1 MDAVEAALD
10 ANRAYVAGLT
20 ALVKKMEAQEC
31 TITRRMSCIKE
42 AMRAEHHAA
51 IQEHLAAVIECSSKP
66 RAPCPGNTKKRD
78 RGYFQSP
85 REAPFSWHNPDS
97 LFVRVVRAKFQ
108 DFNFPTQRRWL
119 PKEVAALRQAV
130 DMPIWRNGIRWDRM
144 PLVAKLQG
152 RSGHACFLQ
161 WTMDLVQALEIMN
174 PWTAEE
180 DSALRALHESS
191 TSWPDIAR
199 TMSQSFSTRP
209 AVAYMLRF
217 QRHLQSPQ
225 HAKKWTDDDDV
236 ALKAAVE
243 VYGGEANVWQLVAE
257 SLDGFTPNQCGTRW
271 RQSTC
276 PLVKTGNFS
285 LQDDRR
291 LLLSLGV
298 HQKQQ
303 LLHGDTS
310 FAHVDWNLIKDFV
323 AQRTSSQCRERFND
337 SLHPDL
343 VTSSFSPQEDAVLR
357 HWVGVHGSRSRYKL
371 SEGCSVNDENN
382 EIDDGKYPEPTKMYR
397 PKEWSPEVEE
407 DINDYKNK
415 YGDPDR
421 WENGFIRCTRV
432 KASGYYTYWCV
443 ILSDVE
449 ISKCNHELVWVYDIY
464 EY

>member
-1 MDAVEAALD
+1 
-10 ANRAYVAGLT
+10 
-20 ALVKKMEAQEC
+20 
-31 TITRRMSCIKE
+31 
-42 AMRAEHHAA
+42 
-51 IQEHLAAVIECSSKP
+51 
-66 RAPCPGNTKKRD
+66 
-78 RGYFQSP
+78 
-85 REAPFSWHNPDS
+85 
-97 LFVRVVRAKFQ
+97 
-108 DFNFPTQRRWL
+108 
-119 PKEVAALRQAV
+119 
-130 DMPIWRNGIRWDRM
+130 M

-298 HQKQQ
+298 HLKQQ

-323 AQRTSSQCRERFND
+323 AQRTSAQCRERFND

-357 HWVGVHGSRSRYKL
+357 HWVGVHGSRSWSRISQHL
-371 SEGCSVNDENN
+371 RGRTNDQCRRRWGTLLLRERSTPSSLTSSPPSPNDDQAEGVVFATDSQE
-382 EIDDGKYPEPTKMYR
+382 
-397 PKEWSPEVEE
+397 
-407 DINDYKNK
+407 
-415 YGDPDR
+415 
-421 WENGFIRCTRV
+421 
-432 KASGYYTYWCV
+432 
-443 ILSDVE
+443 
-449 ISKCNHELVWVYDIY
+449 
-464 EY
+464 